1 MKKVSK
7 QQIDRLY
14 EFTRQHYV
22 EYYDV
27 QTELVDHLANAI
39 EEHWEENPD
48 QDFEELLQKEF
59 KKFGVFG
66 FMEVVEKR
74 QNAMTKKYYKMILEE
89 AKNFL
94 KLPRVIFSA
103 VLGWACFFVIS
114 EWKYG
119 IISLAI
125 LFLALLISTGIKFG
139 IKMRK
144 RRKQVK
150 AGNKKMFLLEDT
162 IMTSGG
168 LFQIFF
174 LPFYFINFGDFF
186 EIKEAISFQGQI
198 FLTFVFTAEFLLLH
212 ISVFVIPS
220 RKEEI
225 LKKAYP
231 EMELS

>member
-1 MKKVSK
+1 MKKVNK

-39 EEHWEENPD
+39 EEYWEENPD

-89 AKNFL
+89 VKCFL
-94 KLPRVIFSA
+94 KLPKVIISIVLSWICFFIVSNFNYGLRILAVGVVILIFSS
-103 VLGWACFFVIS
+103 VFYSGFNLRRL
-114 EWKYG
+114 K
-119 IISLAI
+119 
-125 LFLALLISTGIKFG
+125 
-139 IKMRK
+139 K
-144 RRKQVK
+144 RVK
-150 AGNKKMFLLEDT
+150 SGNKKLYLLEET
-162 IMTSGG
+162 LLTSGG
-168 LFQIFF
+168 LLTVLFF
-174 LPFYFINFGDFF
+174 PYYVLNFGNFF
-186 EIKEAISFQGQI
+186 DTSETISLQGQI
-198 FLTFVFTAEFLLLH
+198 FVSFVFTAEFLLLY
-212 ISVFVIPS
+212 ISVFVIPGK
-220 RKEEI
+220 KEEI

>member
-1 MKKVSK
+1 MKKVNK

-89 AKNFL
+89 GKNFL
-94 KLPRVIFSA
+94 KLPKVVISA
-103 VLGWACFFVIS
+103 FLGWACFFIIS
-114 EWKYG
+114 NWDYG
-119 IISLAI
+119 VISLAI
-125 LFLALLISTGIKFG
+125 IFLALLILTGIHFG

-150 AGNKKMFLLEDT
+150 AGNKKLYLLEDT
-162 IMTSGG
+162 ITTSGS
-168 LFQIFF
+168 LLQIFF
-174 LPFYFINFGDFF
+174 LPFYFLNFGDFF
-186 EIKEAISFQGQI
+186 NVAEAISLQGQI
-198 FLTFVFTAEFLLLH
+198 FVSFVFTAEFLLLY
-212 ISVFVIPS
+212 ISVFVIPGK
-220 RKEEI
+220 KEEI